1 MNISREGVKPI
12 EFEKRL
18 KLGMW
23 HYAVSVAEEA
33 MMLIEEYAAVKL
45 LLVEDVT
52 PVTTSFCV
60 MTESP

>member
-1 MNISREGVKPI
+1 
-12 EFEKRL
+12 
-18 KLGMW
+18 
-23 HYAVSVAEEA
+23 